1 MSEPPLEPR
10 QLTRLGGV
18 PVVLNSRNRSVW
30 LRGHEV
36 SMTGSSRNI
45 LAKDALAV
53 RPSVHSCNL
62 SKRNLCTHI
71 VYNTFERQIVFQDD
85 CDVGGVV
92 VQLQDLCAESA
103 HSHAP
108 YFLRGHSAP
117 YREPSDQY

>member
-1 MSEPPLEPR
+1 MPELFFDVNAALPKVSVSGGLDDGNGENLEHFHRHCHCTFAMSEPPLEPR

-53 RPSVHSCNL
+53 RPSVHS
-62 SKRNLCTHI
+62 
-71 VYNTFERQIVFQDD
+71 
-85 CDVGGVV
+85 
-92 VQLQDLCAESA
+92 
-103 HSHAP
+103 
-108 YFLRGHSAP
+108 
-117 YREPSDQY
+117 